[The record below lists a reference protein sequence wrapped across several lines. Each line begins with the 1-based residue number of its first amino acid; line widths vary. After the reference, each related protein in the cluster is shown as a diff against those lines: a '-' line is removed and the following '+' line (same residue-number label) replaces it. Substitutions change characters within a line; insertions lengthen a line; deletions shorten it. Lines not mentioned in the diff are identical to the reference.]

1 VIGPNPPAIPA
12 ILPQHQQGRR
22 KTIVDP
28 LDEQHEP
35 LPGHPVRVNPS
46 PAPVHTPTLHAGW
59 LVAAVAVVVV
69 LGVVLLPKYLLA
81 WDLNGGPAP
90 TDRARAVNDIR
101 TTLLQGLGGAA
112 LLVGAYFTWRQVQV
126 AREGQL
132 TERFTTAV
140 GQLSNRSVDVRLGGI
155 YALERIAIDSE
166 RDRQTTYEVLCAY
179 VRQHAP
185 VRSPDSLPT
194 PDDRRGGAAGLAAK
208 RELAWE
214 AGQRPPLRVR
224 DADIQ
229 AAMSV
234 LGRRLRVPGHQQLEL
249 SRVALQRASLRQA
262 RLAGADLHYSDLS
275 AADLS
280 GADLQLADLTGI
292 RLAAAV
298 LISANLHQA
307 DLRTAILWHVRLD
320 DADLRGTDLAGADLS
335 GAHLPRA
342 RLEQAD
348 LRGADLSGTD
358 LSSVHLDA
366 AVADPTTVWP
376 QGFDPSAAG
385 VIITPTGPPIR
396 PQTTWLWPR

>member
-1 VIGPNPPAIPA
+1 VDPPAE
-12 ILPQHQQGRR
+12 QQ
-22 KTIVDP
+22 
-28 LDEQHEP
+28 EP

-46 PAPVHTPTLHAGW
+46 PVPVHAPTLHAGW
-59 LVAAVAVVVV
+59 LVAAAGVAVVVV

-81 WDLNGGPAP
+81 WDLAGGPAP
-90 TDRARAVNDIR
+90 TDRAKAVNDIR

-185 VRSPDSLPT
+185 VQPPDAPPT
-194 PDDRRGGAAGLAAK
+194 PDDLRGGAGGLAAK

-224 DADIQ
+224 DADVQ

-234 LGRRLRVPGHQQLEL
+234 LGRRLGVPGHQQLEL
-249 SRVALQRASLRQA
+249 SRVALQGAHLRQA

-320 DADLRGTDLAGADLS
+320 DADLRGTDLTGADLS

-358 LSSVHLDA
+358 LSSVHLNA
-366 AVADPTTVWP
+366 AVADPTTIWP
-376 QGFDPSAAG
+376 QRFDPSAAG
-385 VIITPTGPPIR
+385 VIITTTGPPIR
-396 PQTTWLWPR
+396 PQTTWLWHR

>member
-1 VIGPNPPAIPA
+1 MDPPA
-12 ILPQHQQGRR
+12 
-22 KTIVDP
+22 
-28 LDEQHEP
+28 EQYEP

-46 PAPVHTPTLHAGW
+46 PAPAHTPTSHPGW
-59 LVAAVAVVVV
+59 LVAAVTVAVVVV

-81 WDLNGGPAP
+81 WDLDGGPAP
-90 TDRARAVNDIR
+90 TDRAKAVNDIR
-101 TTLLQGLGGAA
+101 TSLLQGLGGAA
-112 LLVGAYFTWRQVQV
+112 LLIGAYFTWRQVQI

-140 GQLSNRSVDVRLGGI
+140 GQLSNPSVDVRLGGI

-185 VRSPDSLPT
+185 LQSPDPPPT
-194 PDDRRGGAAGLAAK
+194 PDDRRSGADGLATK

-224 DADIQ
+224 AADIQ
-229 AAMSV
+229 AAISV
-234 LGRRLRVPGHQQLEL
+234 LGRRLGGPGHQLEL
-249 SRVALQRASLRQA
+249 SRVALQQAHLRQA
-262 RLAGADLHYSDLS
+262 RLAGADLHYADLS

-280 GADLQLADLTGI
+280 GVDLQLADLTGI

-307 DLRTAILWHVRLD
+307 DLRTAILWYVRLD
-320 DADLRGTDLAGADLS
+320 DADLRGTDLTGADLS

-366 AVADPTTVWP
+366 AVADPTTIWP
-376 QGFDPSAAG
+376 QRFDASAAG
-385 VIITPTGPPIR
+385 VIITTTGPPIR
-396 PQTTWLWPR
+396 PQTTWLWHR

>member
-1 VIGPNPPAIPA
+1 VDPPAE
-12 ILPQHQQGRR
+12 QQ
-22 KTIVDP
+22 
-28 LDEQHEP
+28 EP

-46 PAPVHTPTLHAGW
+46 PVPVHAPTLHAGW
-59 LVAAVAVVVV
+59 LVAANAVAAVIV
-69 LGVVLLPKYLLA
+69 LGVVLLLPKYLLA
-81 WDLNGGPAP
+81 WDLDGGPAP
-90 TDRARAVNDIR
+90 TDRAKAVNDIR

-112 LLVGAYFTWRQVQV
+112 LLVGAYFTWRQVQI

-140 GQLSNRSVDVRLGGI
+140 GQLSNPSVDVRLGGI
-155 YALERIAIDSE
+155 YALERIAIDAE

-185 VRSPDSLPT
+185 VQPPDAPPT
-194 PDDRRGGAAGLAAK
+194 PDDRGGDAGGLAAK

-224 DADIQ
+224 AADVQ

-234 LGRRLRVPGHQQLEL
+234 LGRRLGVPGHQQLEL
-249 SRVALQRASLRQA
+249 SRVALQRAHLRQA

-320 DADLRGTDLAGADLS
+320 DADLRGTDLTGADLS

-366 AVADPTTVWP
+366 AVADPTTIWP
-376 QGFDPSAAG
+376 QRFDPSAAG
-385 VIITPTGPPIR
+385 VIITTTGPPIR
-396 PQTTWLWPR
+396 SQTTWLWHR

>member
-1 VIGPNPPAIPA
+1 MDPPA
-12 ILPQHQQGRR
+12 
-22 KTIVDP
+22 
-28 LDEQHEP
+28 EQHEP
-35 LPGHPVRVNPS
+35 LPGHPVRVHPS

-59 LVAAVAVVVV
+59 LIAAVAVAVI
-69 LGVVLLPKYLLA
+69 LGVVLLLPRYLLA
-81 WDLNGGPAP
+81 WDLDGGPAP
-90 TDRARAVNDIR
+90 TDRAKAVNDIR

-132 TERFTTAV
+132 TERFTNAV
-140 GQLSNRSVDVRLGGI
+140 GQLSRRSVDVRLGGI
-155 YALERIAIDSE
+155 YALERIAIDSK
-166 RDRQTTYEVLCAY
+166 RDRQTAYEVLCAY

-185 VRSPDSLPT
+185 VQPSDAQLT
-194 PDDRRGGAAGLAAK
+194 PDERPGGAGGLAAK

-214 AGQRPPLRVR
+214 ADQRPPLRVR
-224 DADIQ
+224 AADVQ

-234 LGRRLRVPGHQQLEL
+234 LGRRLGVPGHEPLDL
-249 SRVALQRASLRQA
+249 SRVALQRAHLRKA
-262 RLAGADLHYSDLS
+262 HLTGADLHYSDLS
-275 AADLS
+275 GANLS
-280 GADLQLADLTGI
+280 GADLHLADLTGI

-320 DADLRGTDLAGADLS
+320 DADLRGTDLTGADLS

-358 LSSVHLDA
+358 LSSVHLDG
-366 AVADPTTVWP
+366 AVADPTTIWP
-376 QGFDPSAAG
+376 ERFDPSAGG
-385 VIITPTGPPIR
+385 VTITTTGPPIR

>member
-1 VIGPNPPAIPA
+1 MVEPPA
-12 ILPQHQQGRR
+12 
-22 KTIVDP
+22 
-28 LDEQHEP
+28 EQHEP

-46 PAPVHTPTLHAGW
+46 AVPVHIPTLHAGW
-59 LVAAVAVVVV
+59 LVAAVAVAVVV
-69 LGVVLLPKYLLA
+69 VVGVVLLPKYLLA
-81 WDLNGGPAP
+81 WDLDGGPAP
-90 TDRARAVNDIR
+90 TDRAKAVNDIR

-112 LLVGAYFTWRQVQV
+112 LLVGAYFTWRQVQI

-166 RDRQTTYEVLCAY
+166 RDRQTAYEVLCAY

-185 VRSPDSLPT
+185 ARSPDPLPT
-194 PDDRRGGAAGLAAK
+194 PDNRRGGAGGLAAK
-208 RELAWE
+208 RELAWK

-224 DADIQ
+224 AADVQ

-234 LGRRLRVPGHQQLEL
+234 LGRRLRVPGFQQLEL
-249 SRVALQRASLRQA
+249 SRVALQRAHLRQA

-320 DADLRGTDLAGADLS
+320 DADLRGTDLTGADLS

-366 AVADPTTVWP
+366 AVADPTTIWP
-376 QGFDPSAAG
+376 QRFDPSAAG
-385 VIITPTGPPIR
+385 VIITTTGPPIR
-396 PQTTWLWPR
+396 SQTTWLWHR